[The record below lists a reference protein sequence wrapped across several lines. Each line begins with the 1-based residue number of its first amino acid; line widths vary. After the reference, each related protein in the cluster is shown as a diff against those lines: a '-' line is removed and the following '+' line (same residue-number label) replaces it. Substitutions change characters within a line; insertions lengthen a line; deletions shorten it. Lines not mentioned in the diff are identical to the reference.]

1 MNQLL
6 HYSHAKQGLDK
17 GESFLVV
24 ILNIYIWSKILLS
37 LKYDGLNY
45 IHNPGAEFVD
55 DIEVAV
61 FFSKLRLL
69 LYADDTVILAETLSD
84 LQVPLLL
91 TAWQNIVKTVN
102 STNVT
107 KTQVMIFSRGKIRN
121 QNKCILKKQNWS
133 IYRQLYI
140 PGYYNYLITTV
151 NFG

>member
-1 MNQLL
+1 M
-6 HYSHAKQGLDK
+6 KC
-17 GESFLVV
+17 
-24 ILNIYIWSKILLS
+24 
-37 LKYDGLNY
+37 DGLNY
-45 IHNPGAEFVD
+45 IHNLGTEFVD

-69 LYADDTVILAETLSD
+69 LYADDTVILAETPSD

-102 STNVT
+102 SMNVT